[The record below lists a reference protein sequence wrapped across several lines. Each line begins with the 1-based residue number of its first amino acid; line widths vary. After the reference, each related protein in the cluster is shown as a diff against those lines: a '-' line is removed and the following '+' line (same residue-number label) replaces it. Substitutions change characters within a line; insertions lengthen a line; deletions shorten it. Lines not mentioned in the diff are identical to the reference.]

1 MKHFVLT
8 AALLLASTEVRGQS
22 YDPVELCPFMGNL
35 GAEIMEGR
43 IQGVPEREF
52 LAEVSGLT
60 GEFGRLVRGVID
72 VAYSDIAYD
81 PYDFA
86 LDVELGC
93 YRGMLE

>member
-22 YDPVELCPFMGNL
+22 YEPQDLCPFMADL
-35 GAEIMEGR
+35 ASEIMEGR

-60 GEFGRLVRGVID
+60 GEFGRMVRGVIY
-72 VAYSDIAYD
+72 VAYSETAYE
-81 PYDFA
+81 PADFA